1 MAAKKTIAEEWK
13 SWVSKGGSANNVAI
27 SPSAASTASSS
38 AGGGGS
44 SSGER
49 GQSPLEWGFDMIS
62 RPLYAVTGGLTR
74 AIRDLGKSSAGD
86 AIGSVL
92 EGAWKGLTSTDAAD
106 KKHGVDVIDEA
117 GKRFASDI
125 GKVYEAPTL
134 ANTPGISRQPTQ
146 AAPNA
151 LADPSSGVRL
161 IGGKLVD
168 MGDVSGLKLSD
179 SSSQSAHKAAAT
191 ARGLGGFGID
201 VAADPLTYGTLG
213 IGTGIKLAGKGVAAG
228 LSKVPAVGRAAQTAR
243 EVGEKA
249 ASAVRGAAKESDV
262 APAPSAVDEGISP
275 VAAPASRNGAINV
288 AGPAPTGLTSP
299 KSSSVSVP
307 RVKNPKATPAS
318 LPKVSET
325 INSSSKNVVAAILN
339 ANRQLD
345 EAAAKGLAAAPT
357 PKPAPKSAKGTEGT
371 LDMVEPVRVALEG
384 VKKPLLQNV
393 KLPGAG
399 RAVDLYPTTI
409 INELGKR
416 NLQGQREFINYVV
429 RQAKERGAITPEL
442 QRTVAAA
449 KSALEGASA
458 APQAVGNAARVAGDV
473 PAKSPTKAVTD
484 ELVESGARSQ
494 LLPALLREGRKVTPL
509 GKEIKATLG
518 EQLFRKLSSS
528 RTNPAERDQI
538 FEELSTLAKDA
549 DSVSPTTFDGMH
561 ENVRHLVEDRMNLRR
576 EDFDLEVRQKML
588 ERDIAAQT
596 PRLTNPKTARAVN
609 PEKMRAATAM
619 TGHSAKVLL
628 NDSIA
633 QTKKIVGEAFDP
645 SKGKFVGNTYFYD
658 DGVRRL
664 AIINGRIDKHSMM
677 DAVNGARNEIDK
689 ALPST
694 KGMSTASAMV
704 KTRARRYGTA
714 LEDGTKVPSIA
725 ERVGV
730 WEKEFID
737 SGVPVGLH
745 IGDEFVMLH
754 PSAVYGAADDIIR
767 EARQAGDPSLAKVL
781 DDRANIVLYNPGTA
795 APETLLWEAHA
806 QYLLGASDDAL
817 RAILRTTKSKYNGTP
832 IGRNPLARDGAG
844 LRYRNTKFTAEQLT
858 ELTLDYIK
866 RTSPAVQARSLGVVR
881 EYAKKSTTDAGAMAS
896 ILGDDLAGALARGDG
911 PAMDMLSRIESDLAR
926 LSQEYGASAHATGMA
941 ADALSRNLPTWAV
954 KRAKS
959 VASNEAAYINA
970 ARMGKSADEIRAMGA
985 ASEVRHTPV
994 EVRAA
999 ADDMEQ
1005 MEEFAKD
1012 LNRESELYGLG
1023 TDTRSVLYNEVRYRS
1038 LWDQMTHPLRKR
1050 FDARYGAVVDG
1061 VDFTKQTRIA
1071 AGSPA
1076 QDILE
1081 MSRYISQWGKKY
1093 NSVRLGKSDETVAS
1107 AAFKLLQRGAD
1118 DAAAVEP
1125 MVLQAL
1131 EELKPI
1137 AARMFDI
1144 DNVGFNGDLFFGTG
1158 SQNIRYLERSMEVTG
1173 MGRKY
1178 GDVFSERIAKGD
1190 GSVTS
1195 WWREIDVDDPVEFLN
1210 LYNASVHAAIGERT
1224 SMLLLVDEL
1233 KRTGLLSMKAKPGF
1247 AKPKLEGNSF
1257 FYAGLEDS
1265 GAFIDKRVLEA
1276 MSEVD
1281 RAMYAARGF
1290 GANSPITNIIDP
1302 ALSAWK
1308 VAMTIYRPGHHIRN
1322 IMSNGMLAYIAEG
1335 PRNLAKSG
1343 VVAAQIIYRRSGK
1356 DVAAMGEME
1365 RLLKGK
1371 GSKLKNGGDQVVQTT
1386 KLKNGKTLKLTDGMF
1401 NDAFARRG
1409 GWRTFRQ
1416 SEDIIEGQG
1425 IVQRASDAAIWRGR
1439 LPEKIAGGLSEG
1451 IDHHGYLQQFIQVV
1465 LNNAQH
1471 VGTKFKSLDDLYDF
1485 AIQRSY
1491 KFHPDSAVLAPFESK
1506 YMRRIA
1512 PFYTWFRGT
1521 LPGVIESAM
1530 MHPGRVMIANKA
1542 SFNIA
1547 QTMGIDAE
1555 SFANPWPED
1564 ADVPDFMRE
1573 SAYGANAMFGDQMYL
1588 LDPGFAHQSL
1598 ASDFFGRGPEEG
1610 GNFITATLSGAA
1622 RAMWDMATPFIKAPI
1637 ELAAGEKLFTGSA
1650 EKDNTQIRQAGDYI
1664 DDQIPLLNYLSK
1676 SSGVSFTGTLMNPGA
1691 ALEQGR
1697 PIERSEVQRG
1707 YQESIFGG
1715 DGLFGLNIGEKQH
1728 RTFLNFALGQNAQPV
1743 DTKTQK
1749 AQKDAE
1755 AKARKAEREE
1765 QGLYQGGVG
1774 KSSYSSS
1781 GGGSSSSSEPAP
1793 TLSFEGVSPNTPARA
1808 ELNSSTPTALQQ
1820 FLEESSGKKLTA
1832 SQLLSAIKAQQAE
1845 ELAQQSSLYG
1855 MKYRQQLIS
1864 QLQAANPELSMSEL
1878 IQLAKQ
1884 YPYPYE

>member
-49 GQSPLEWGFDMIS
+49 GQSPLEWGIDMIS
-62 RPLYAVTGGLTR
+62 RPLYTVTGGLSR
-74 AIRDLGKSSAGD
+74 AITASKKGSSAGE

-92 EGAWKGLTSTDAAD
+92 EGAWKGLTSTDQAD
-106 KKHGVDVIDEA
+106 KVHGIDLIDQVGEA
-117 GKRFASDI
+117 LDPNYNPATFENANNEGGIQLGDSAAVLGK
-125 GKVYEAPTL
+125 
-134 ANTPGISRQPTQ
+134 
-146 AAPNA
+146 
-151 LADPSSGVRL
+151 
-161 IGGKLVD
+161 
-168 MGDVSGLKLSD
+168 
-179 SSSQSAHKAAAT
+179 KAAAV
-191 ARGLGGFGID
+191 ARGIGGFAID
-201 VAADPLTYGTLG
+201 VGADPLTYGTLG
-213 IGTGIKLAGKGVAAG
+213 IGTAVKLAGKGAVAG

-249 ASAVRGAAKESDV
+249 ASAVRGAAKESGV

-275 VAAPASRNGAINV
+275 VAATASRNGTINV
-288 AGPAPTGLTSP
+288 AGPAPSSLLSP
-299 KSSSVSVP
+299 APSSVSVP

-325 INSSSKNVVAAILN
+325 INSSSKNVVAAILK
-339 ANRQLD
+339 ANKQLD
-345 EAAAKGLAAAPT
+345 AAAKGAREIAAEVAP
-357 PKPAPKSAKGTEGT
+357 AARSAK
-371 LDMVEPVRVALEG
+371 
-384 VKKPLLQNV
+384 
-393 KLPGAG
+393 
-399 RAVDLYPTTI
+399 
-409 INELGKR
+409 
-416 NLQGQREFINYVV
+416 
-429 RQAKERGAITPEL
+429 
-442 QRTVAAA
+442 
-449 KSALEGASA
+449 A
-458 APQAVGNAARVAGDV
+458 APQPAGVVEFARDFFKLADDTKPLGQMRAPGGGPAATVFPTNVVNQLERLNPQGRAEYLNRLSQVANSPQGSPELLRFVGEMKSFVQSRNAARAAGDV

-494 LLPALLREGRKVTPL
+494 LLPALLREGRKDTPL

-528 RTNPAERDQI
+528 RTNPAERDRI

-658 DGVRRL
+658 DGVKRL

-689 ALPST
+689 ALPAT
-694 KGMSTASAMV
+694 KGMSTTSAVV
-704 KTRARRYGTA
+704 KTRARRYGTT

-754 PSAVYGAADDIIR
+754 PTAVYGAADDIIR
-767 EARQAGDPSLAKVL
+767 EARQLGDPSLAKVL

-806 QYLLGASDDAL
+806 QYLLGAPDDAL
-817 RAILRTTKSKYNGTP
+817 RAILRTTKSKYNGTA

-881 EYAKKSTTDAGAMAS
+881 EYAKKSTTDAGAMVS

-959 VASNEAAYINA
+959 VASNEVAYINA

-985 ASEVRHTPV
+985 ASEVKHTPV

-1023 TDTRSVLYNEVRYRS
+1023 TDTRSVLYNETRYRS

-1061 VDFTKQTRIA
+1061 VDLTKQTRYA

-1093 NSVRLGKSDETVAS
+1093 NSVRLSESAETVGS

-1125 MVLQAL
+1125 MMLQAL

-1173 MGRKY
+1173 MRRKY

-1247 AKPKLEGNSF
+1247 ARPKLEGNSF
-1257 FYAGLEDS
+1257 FYAGIEDS

-1322 IMSNGMLAYIAEG
+1322 ITSNGMLAYIAEG

-1343 VVAAQIIYRRSGK
+1343 VVAAQVIGRRSGK

-1365 RLLKGK
+1365 RLLRGE

-1386 KLKNGKTLKLTDGMF
+1386 KLKSGKTLKLTDGMF
-1401 NDAFARRG
+1401 NDAFAMRG

-1425 IVQRASDAAIWRGR
+1425 IVQRASDAAIGRGR

-1451 IDHHGYLQQFIQVV
+1451 LDHHGYLQQFIQVV

-1506 YMRRIA
+1506 YMRRLT

-1530 MHPGRVMIANKA
+1530 MHPGRVMVANKA

-1573 SAYGANAMFGDQMYL
+1573 SAYGANALFGDQMYAL
-1588 LDPGFAHQSL
+1588 NPGFAHQDL

-1610 GNFITATLSGAA
+1610 GNFVTATMSNAA
-1622 RAMWDMATPFIKAPI
+1622 RLMWDMTTPFIKAPV
-1637 ELAAGEKLFTGSA
+1637 ELAAGKKLSN
-1650 EKDNTQIRQAGDYI
+1650 DTQIRQAGDYI

-1676 SSGVSFTGTLMNPGA
+1676 SSGISFAGTLMNPGA

-1707 YQESIFGG
+1707 YQPSIFDEGIG
-1715 DGLFGLNIGEKQH
+1715 QKQHLSGLN
-1728 RTFLNFALGQNAQPV
+1728 FLLGQSAQVV

-1749 AQKDAE
+1749 AQKNAE
-1755 AKARKAEREE
+1755 AKARKAERES
-1765 QGLYQGGVG
+1765 QGLYAAPS
-1774 KSSYSSS
+1774 KSSYSSSGS
-1781 GGGSSSSSEPAP
+1781 GGGSSSSSESAP
-1793 TLSFEGVSPNTPARA
+1793 TLSFDGVSPNTPARA

-1832 SQLLSAIKAQQAE
+1832 SQLLSAIKAQQSE

>member
-49 GQSPLEWGFDMIS
+49 GQSPLEWGIDMLS
-62 RPLYAVTGGLTR
+62 RPLYAVTGGLTQ
-74 AIRDLGKSSAGD
+74 AIRNVGKSNAGD

-92 EGAWKGLTSTDAAD
+92 EGAWKGLTSTDQAD
-106 KKHGVDVIDEA
+106 KYHGVDVIDEV
-117 GKRFASDI
+117 GKRIASENGDT
-125 GKVYEAPTL
+125 YEAPTFE
-134 ANTPGISRQPTQ
+134 
-146 AAPNA
+146 NA
-151 LADPSSGVRL
+151 PSSGGIQLDDSVAATLHKVAATGRG
-161 IGGKLVD
+161 IGGF
-168 MGDVSGLKLSD
+168 
-179 SSSQSAHKAAAT
+179 A
-191 ARGLGGFGID
+191 ID
-201 VAADPLTYGTLG
+201 VGADPLTYGTLG

-228 LSKVPAVGRAAQTAR
+228 LSKVPAVGKAAKEAR
-243 EVGEKA
+243 EVATTRTA
-249 ASAVRGAAKESDV
+249 AKPVEARTTPVQSAGRGAV
-262 APAPSAVDEGISP
+262 
-275 VAAPASRNGAINV
+275 NV
-288 AGPAPTGLTSP
+288 AGPAPSGLLSP
-299 KSSSVSVP
+299 APSSVSVP

-339 ANRQLD
+339 ANKQLD
-345 EAAAKGLAAAPT
+345 AAAKGLADAPA

-371 LDMVEPVRVALEG
+371 LGMVEPVRVALEG

-393 KLPGAG
+393 KLPGAD

-449 KSALEGASA
+449 KSALEGAST
-458 APQAVGNAARVAGDV
+458 APQAVGNAARAAGDV

-596 PRLTNPKTARAVN
+596 PRLTNPKTARAVDPN
-609 PEKMRAATAM
+609 AMKAASAM

-628 NDSIA
+628 NDAIA
-633 QTKKIVGEAFDP
+633 QTKKIVGESFDP
-645 SKGKFVGNTYFYD
+645 SKGKWVGGTYFYD
-658 DGVRRL
+658 DGIKRQP
-664 AIINGRIDKHSMM
+664 IIAGRIDKHPMM
-677 DAVNGARNEIDK
+677 DAVNGARDEVDN
-689 ALPST
+689 ALPAT
-694 KGMSTASAMV
+694 KGMSTASSVV
-704 KTRARRYGTA
+704 KTRARRHGTT
-714 LEDGTKVPSIA
+714 LEDGTRIA
-725 ERVGV
+725 SMPERIAA
-730 WEKEFID
+730 WEKPFTD
-737 SGVPVGLH
+737 AGVPIGLH
-745 IGDEFVMLH
+745 IGDDFVMLH
-754 PSAVYGAADDIIR
+754 PSAIYGAADDVIR

-795 APETLLWEAHA
+795 APETLFWEAHA

-832 IGRNPLARDGAG
+832 IDRNPLARDTAG
-844 LRYRNTKFTAEQLT
+844 LRYRKTTFGTKELSPSEHLT
-858 ELTLDYIK
+858 EITLDYIK

-881 EYAKKSTTDAGAMAS
+881 EYAKKSTTDAGAIAS
-896 ILGDDLAGALARGDG
+896 ILGDDFAEALARGDG

-959 VASNEAAYINA
+959 VASNEVAYINA

-985 ASEVRHTPV
+985 ASEVKHTPV

-1023 TDTRSVLYNEVRYRS
+1023 TDTRSVLYNETRYRA

-1061 VDFTKQTRIA
+1061 VDFTKQTRYA

-1107 AAFKLLQRGAD
+1107 AAFKQLQRGAD
-1118 DAAAVEP
+1118 DAAALDSS
-1125 MVLQAL
+1125 VLQAL

-1144 DNVGFNGDLFFGTG
+1144 DNVGFKGDLFFGTG

-1281 RAMYAARGF
+1281 RAMYAARSF
-1290 GANSPITNIIDP
+1290 GSSSPITNIIDP

-1386 KLKNGKTLKLTDGMF
+1386 KLKSGKTLKLTDGMF

-1451 IDHHGYLQQFIQVV
+1451 LDHHGYLQQFVQVV

-1506 YMRRIA
+1506 YMRRLT

-1530 MHPGRVMIANKA
+1530 MHPGRVMVANKA

-1573 SAYGANAMFGDQMYL
+1573 SAYGANALFGDQMYAL
-1588 LDPGFAHQSL
+1588 NPGFAHQDL

-1610 GNFITATLSGAA
+1610 GNFVTATMSNAA
-1622 RAMWDMATPFIKAPI
+1622 RLMWDMATPFIKAPV
-1637 ELAAGEKLFTGSA
+1637 ELAAGKKLSN
-1650 EKDNTQIRQAGDYI
+1650 DTQIRQAGDYI
-1664 DDQIPLLNYLSK
+1664 DDQIPLLNYISK
-1676 SSGVSFTGTLMNPGA
+1676 SSGVSFAGTLMNPGA

-1765 QGLYQGGVG
+1765 QGLYIAPS

-1793 TLSFEGVSPNTPARA
+1793 TLSFDGVSPNTPARA

>member
-1 MAAKKTIAEEWK
+1 MASIYEEYAKYMRRGGAVTQSPGAIAARN
-13 SWVSKGGSANNVAI
+13 GQ
-27 SPSAASTASSS
+27 AASS
-38 AGGGGS
+38 GGGGS
-44 SSGER
+44 ASEER
-49 GQSPLEWGFDMIS
+49 GQSPLEWGTDIIS
-62 RPLYAVTGGLTR
+62 RPLYAVTGGLTQ
-74 AIRDLGKSSAGD
+74 AIRNVGKSNAGD

-92 EGAWKGLTSTDAAD
+92 EGAWKGLTSTDQAD
-106 KKHGVDVIDEA
+106 KYHGVDVIDEI
-117 GKRFASDI
+117 GKRVASENGDTY
-125 GKVYEAPTL
+125 KAPTL
-134 ANTPGISRQPTQ
+134 SSEVGKTDEEAWRNI
-146 AAPNA
+146 AAV
-151 LADPSSGVRL
+151 GRG
-161 IGGKLVD
+161 IGGF
-168 MGDVSGLKLSD
+168 
-179 SSSQSAHKAAAT
+179 A
-191 ARGLGGFGID
+191 ID
-201 VAADPLTYGTLG
+201 VGADPLTYGTLG
-213 IGTGIKLAGKGVAAG
+213 IGTGIKMAGKGVVAG
-228 LSKVPAVGRAAQTAR
+228 LSKVPAVGRAAQAAR
-243 EVGEKA
+243 EVGEVGEVGEKA
-249 ASAVRGAAKESDV
+249 ASAVRG
-262 APAPSAVDEGISP
+262 
-275 VAAPASRNGAINV
+275 AAPASRNGAINV
-288 AGPAPTGLTSP
+288 AGPAPSGLLSP
-299 KSSSVSVP
+299 APSSVSVP

-339 ANRQLD
+339 ANKQLD
-345 EAAAKGLAAAPT
+345 EVAARGAAAPT

-371 LDMVEPVRVALEG
+371 LGMVEPVRVALEG

-393 KLPGAG
+393 KLPGAD
-399 RAVDLYPTTI
+399 RAVDMYPTTI

-416 NLQGQREFINYVV
+416 NLQGQREFINYIV

-458 APQAVGNAARVAGDV
+458 APQAVGNAARAAGDV
-473 PAKSPTKAVTD
+473 PTKAITND
-484 ELVESGARSQ
+484 LVESGARSQ

-596 PRLTNPKTARAVN
+596 PRLTNPKTARAVDPN
-609 PEKMRAATAM
+609 AMKAASAM

-645 SKGKFVGNTYFYD
+645 TKGKFVGNTYFYD
-658 DGVRRL
+658 DGVKRL

-677 DAVNGARNEIDK
+677 DAVNGARNEIDE
-689 ALPST
+689 ALPAT

-704 KTRARRYGTA
+704 KTRARRYGTT
-714 LEDGTKVPSIA
+714 LDDGTKVESLPARIEA
-725 ERVGV
+725 
-730 WEKEFID
+730 WEKPFTD
-737 SGVPVGLH
+737 AGVPIGLH
-745 IGDEFVMLH
+745 IGDDFVMLH
-754 PSAVYGAADDIIR
+754 PSAIYGAADDVIR

-781 DDRANIVLYNPGTA
+781 DDRANIVLFNPGTA
-795 APETLLWEAHA
+795 APETLFWEAHA

-832 IGRNPLARDGAG
+832 IDRNPLARDTAG
-844 LRYRNTKFTAEQLT
+844 LRYRKTTLGTKELSPSEHLT
-858 ELTLDYIK
+858 EITLDYIK

-896 ILGDDLAGALARGDG
+896 ILGDDFAEALARGDG

-985 ASEVRHTPV
+985 ASEVKHTPV

-1023 TDTRSVLYNEVRYRS
+1023 TDTRSVLYNETRYRS

-1061 VDFTKQTRIA
+1061 VDLTKQTRMA

-1107 AAFKLLQRGAD
+1107 AAFKQLQRGAD
-1118 DAAAVEP
+1118 DAAALDSS
-1125 MVLQAL
+1125 VLQAL

-1343 VVAAQIIYRRSGK
+1343 VVAAQIIGRRAGK

-1365 RLLKGK
+1365 RILTGQ
-1371 GSKLKNGGDQVVQTT
+1371 GSKLKSGADDVVLKT
-1386 KLKNGKTLKLTDGMF
+1386 KDGKGRPIEITLGMF
-1401 NDAFARRG
+1401 HDAAALRG
-1409 GWRTFRQ
+1409 GFRTFRQ
-1416 SEDIIEGQG
+1416 SEDIVEGKG

-1451 IDHHGYLQQFIQVV
+1451 IDHHGYLQQFVQVV
-1465 LNNAQH
+1465 LNNAKH

-1506 YMRRIA
+1506 YMRRLT

-1573 SAYGANAMFGDQMYL
+1573 SAYGANALFGDQMYAL
-1588 LDPGFAHQSL
+1588 NPGFAHQDL

-1610 GNFITATLSGAA
+1610 GNFVTATMSNAA
-1622 RAMWDMATPFIKAPI
+1622 RLMWDMATPFIKAPV
-1637 ELAAGEKLFTGSA
+1637 ELAAGKKLSN
-1650 EKDNTQIRQAGDYI
+1650 DTQIRQAGDYI
-1664 DDQIPLLNYLSK
+1664 DDQIPLLNYISK
-1676 SSGVSFTGTLMNPGA
+1676 SSGVSFAGTLMNPGA

-1728 RTFLNFALGQNAQPV
+1728 RTLLNFALGQSAQPV

-1765 QGLYQGGVG
+1765 QGLYIAPS
-1774 KSSYSSS
+1774 KSSFSGSG
-1781 GGGSSSSSEPAP
+1781 GGGSSASAGPAAP
-1793 TLSFEGVSPNTPARA
+1793 ISFEGVSFDGPEPASLDPVAASAITDAIESRA
-1808 ELNSSTPTALQQ
+1808 
-1820 FLEESSGKKLTA
+1820 GKKLTA
-1832 SQLLSAIKAQQAE
+1832 SQLLSAIKAQQEDA
-1845 ELAQQSSLYG
+1845 LRRQNAMYG
-1855 MKYRQQLIS
+1855 SDYNQQLLA

-1884 YPYPYE
+1884 FPSPYK

>member
-49 GQSPLEWGFDMIS
+49 GQSPLEWGIDMIS
-62 RPLYAVTGGLTR
+62 RPLYTVTGGLSR
-74 AIRDLGKSSAGD
+74 AITASKKGSSAGE

-92 EGAWKGLTSTDAAD
+92 EGAWKGLTSTDQAD
-106 KKHGVDVIDEA
+106 KVHGIDLIDQVGEA
-117 GKRFASDI
+117 LDPNYNPATFENANSEGGIQLGDSAAVLGK
-125 GKVYEAPTL
+125 
-134 ANTPGISRQPTQ
+134 
-146 AAPNA
+146 
-151 LADPSSGVRL
+151 
-161 IGGKLVD
+161 
-168 MGDVSGLKLSD
+168 
-179 SSSQSAHKAAAT
+179 KAAAVG
-191 ARGLGGFGID
+191 RGIGGFAID

-228 LSKVPAVGRAAQTAR
+228 LSKVPAVGKVAKVAKEAR
-243 EVGEKA
+243 EA
-249 ASAVRGAAKESDV
+249 ATTRTAAKTVEDV
-262 APAPSAVDEGISP
+262 AEDAAVSTQRADGAWVAPSAEARTTP
-275 VAAPASRNGAINV
+275 VQSAGRGAVNV
-288 AGPAPTGLTSP
+288 AGPAPSGLLSP
-299 KSSSVSVP
+299 APSSVSVP

-325 INSSSKNVVAAILN
+325 INSSSKNVVAAILK
-339 ANRQLD
+339 ANKQLD
-345 EAAAKGLAAAPT
+345 AAAKGAREIAAEAAP
-357 PKPAPKSAKGTEGT
+357 AARSAK
-371 LDMVEPVRVALEG
+371 
-384 VKKPLLQNV
+384 
-393 KLPGAG
+393 
-399 RAVDLYPTTI
+399 
-409 INELGKR
+409 
-416 NLQGQREFINYVV
+416 
-429 RQAKERGAITPEL
+429 
-442 QRTVAAA
+442 
-449 KSALEGASA
+449 A
-458 APQAVGNAARVAGDV
+458 APQPAGVVEFARDFLKLADDTKPLGQMRAPGGGPVSNIFPTNVVNQLERLNPQGRAEYLNRLSQVANSPQGSPELLQFVDGMKSFVQSRNAARAAGNV
-473 PAKSPTKAVTD
+473 PAKSPTKTVTD

-596 PRLTNPKTARAVN
+596 PRLTNPKTARAVD
-609 PEKMRAATAM
+609 PSAMKAASAM

-628 NDSIA
+628 NDAIA
-633 QTKKIVGEAFDP
+633 QTKKIVGESFDP
-645 SKGKFVGNTYFYD
+645 SKGKWVGGTYFYD
-658 DGVRRL
+658 DGIKRQP
-664 AIINGRIDKHSMM
+664 IIAGRIDKHPMM
-677 DAVNGARNEIDK
+677 DAVNGARDEVDN
-689 ALPST
+689 ALPVPKGLKEAPST
-694 KGMSTASAMV
+694 L
-704 KTRARRYGTA
+704 KTRARRHGTT
-714 LEDGTKVPSIA
+714 LDDGTKVESLPARIEA
-725 ERVGV
+725 
-730 WEKEFID
+730 WEKPFTD
-737 SGVPVGLH
+737 AGVPIGLH

-754 PSAVYGAADDIIR
+754 PTAIYGAADDVIR
-767 EARQAGDPSLAKVL
+767 EARQLGDPSLAKVL
-781 DDRANIVLYNPGTA
+781 DDRANIVLFNPGTA
-795 APETLLWEAHA
+795 APETLFWEAHA
-806 QYLLGASDDAL
+806 RYLLGASDDEL

-844 LRYRNTKFTAEQLT
+844 LRYRNTKFTADQLT
-858 ELTLDYIK
+858 EITLDYIK

-896 ILGDDLAGALARGDG
+896 ILGDDFAEALARGDG

-959 VASNEAAYINA
+959 VASNEVAYINA

-985 ASEVRHTPV
+985 ASEVKHTPV

-1038 LWDQMTHPLRKR
+1038 LWDQMTHPLRRR

-1061 VDFTKQTRIA
+1061 VDLTKQTRYA

-1107 AAFKLLQRGAD
+1107 AAFKQLQRGAD
-1118 DAAAVEP
+1118 DAAALDSS
-1125 MVLQAL
+1125 VLQAL

-1173 MGRKY
+1173 MRRKY

-1343 VVAAQIIYRRSGK
+1343 VVAAQIIGRRAGK

-1365 RLLKGK
+1365 RILTGQ
-1371 GSKLKNGGDQVVQTT
+1371 GSKLKSGGDQVVQTT

-1451 IDHHGYLQQFIQVV
+1451 LDHHGYLQQFVQVV

-1506 YMRRIA
+1506 YMRRLT

-1573 SAYGANAMFGDQMYL
+1573 SAYGANALFGDQMYAL
-1588 LDPGFAHQSL
+1588 NPGFAHQDL

-1610 GNFITATLSGAA
+1610 GNFVTATMSNAA
-1622 RAMWDMATPFIKAPI
+1622 RLMWDMTTPFIKAPV
-1637 ELAAGEKLFTGSA
+1637 ELAAGKKLSN
-1650 EKDNTQIRQAGDYI
+1650 DTQIRQPGDYI
-1664 DDQIPLLNYLSK
+1664 DDQIPLLNYISK

-1715 DGLFGLNIGEKQH
+1715 DGPFGLNIGEKQH
-1728 RTFLNFALGQNAQPV
+1728 LSALNFLLGQSAQVV
-1743 DTKTQK
+1743 DTKAQK

-1765 QGLYQGGVG
+1765 QGLYIAPS
-1774 KSSYSSS
+1774 KNSYSSSGS

-1793 TLSFEGVSPNTPARA
+1793 TLSFDGVSPNTPARA

>member
-1 MAAKKTIAEEWK
+1 MSIYDDYVKWAKA
-13 SWVSKGGSANNVAI
+13 GGSAYTSPVAR
-27 SPSAASTASSS
+27 AAQQGQVLGTG
-38 AGGGGS
+38 GGGGS

-49 GQSPLEWGFDMIS
+49 GQSPLEWGIDMIS
-62 RPLYAVTGGLTR
+62 RPLYAVTGGLTQ
-74 AIRDLGKSSAGD
+74 AIRNAGKSNAGD

-92 EGAWKGLTSTDAAD
+92 EGAWKGLTSTDQAD
-106 KKHGVDVIDEA
+106 KYHGVDVIDEI
-117 GKRFASDI
+117 GKRVASENGDT
-125 GKVYEAPTL
+125 YEAPTL
-134 ANTPGISRQPTQ
+134 SSEVGSTNEEAWKNV
-146 AAPNA
+146 AAVGR
-151 LADPSSGVRL
+151 GVGGL
-161 IGGKLVD
+161 TIDIG
-168 MGDVSGLKLSD
+168 
-179 SSSQSAHKAAAT
+179 
-191 ARGLGGFGID
+191 
-201 VAADPLTYGTLG
+201 ADPLTYGTLG
-213 IGTGIKLAGKGVAAG
+213 VGTAVKLGGKAIAKG
-228 LSKVPAVGRAAQTAR
+228 LSKVPAVG
-243 EVGEKA
+243 K
-249 ASAVRGAAKESDV
+249 AAKEAREAATARNAAKTV
-262 APAPSAVDEGISP
+262 EETVQASP
-275 VAAPASRNGAINV
+275 VAAREAGDASTAATSTTAPGGQGALNV
-288 AGPAPTGLTSP
+288 ASPAPSGLLSP
-299 KSSSVSVP
+299 TPSSVSVP
-307 RVKNPKATPAS
+307 RVTNPKATPAS

-325 INSSSKNVVAAILN
+325 INSSSKDVVAAILK
-339 ANRQLD
+339 ANKQLD
-345 EAAAKGLAAAPT
+345 AAAKGAREIAAEAAP
-357 PKPAPKSAKGTEGT
+357 AARSAKAASQ
-371 LDMVEPVRVALEG
+371 PSG
-384 VKKPLLQNV
+384 VIEFARDFFKLADDTKPLGQMRAPGGGPAATIFPTNV
-393 KLPGAG
+393 VNQLERLNPQG
-399 RAVDLYPTTI
+399 RAEYLNRLAQVANSP
-409 INELGKR
+409 
-416 NLQGQREFINYVV
+416 QGS
-429 RQAKERGAITPEL
+429 PEL
-442 QRTVAAA
+442 LRFVGEM
-449 KSALEGASA
+449 KSFVQSR
-458 APQAVGNAARVAGDV
+458 NAARVAGDV

-494 LLPALLREGRKVTPL
+494 LLPALLREGRKLTPL

-528 RTNPAERDQI
+528 RTNPAERDRI

-609 PEKMRAATAM
+609 PDAMKAASAM

-628 NDSIA
+628 NDAIA
-633 QTKKIVGEAFDP
+633 QTKKIVGESFDP
-645 SKGKFVGNTYFYD
+645 SKGKWVGGTYFYD
-658 DGVRRL
+658 DGIKRQP
-664 AIINGRIDKHSMM
+664 IIAGRIDKHPMM
-677 DAVNGARNEIDK
+677 DAVNGARDEVDN
-689 ALPST
+689 ALPVPKGLKEAPST
-694 KGMSTASAMV
+694 L
-704 KTRARRYGTA
+704 KTSARRYGHT
-714 LEDGTKVPSIA
+714 LEDGTKVPSMPARIEA
-725 ERVGV
+725 
-730 WEKEFID
+730 WEKPFTD
-737 SGVPVGLH
+737 AGVPIGLH

-754 PSAVYGAADDIIR
+754 PTAIYGAADDVIR

-781 DDRANIVLYNPGTA
+781 DDRANIVLFNPGTA
-795 APETLLWEAHA
+795 APETLFWEAHA

-881 EYAKKSTTDAGAMAS
+881 EYAKKSITDAGAMAS

-911 PAMDMLSRIESDLAR
+911 PAMDVLSRIESDLVR

-959 VASNEAAYINA
+959 VASNETAYINA

-985 ASEVRHTPV
+985 ASEVKHTPV

-1005 MEEFAKD
+1005 MTEFAKD

-1023 TDTRSVLYNEVRYRS
+1023 TDTRSVLYNETRYRS
-1038 LWDQMTHPLRKR
+1038 LWDQMLHPFRKR

-1093 NSVRLGKSDETVAS
+1093 NSVRLGESAETVAS

-1118 DAAAVEP
+1118 DAAAMEP

-1137 AARMFDI
+1137 AARMFDV

-1173 MGRKY
+1173 MRRKY

-1190 GSVTS
+1190 GTLTH

-1281 RAMYAARGF
+1281 RAMYAARSF
-1290 GANSPITNIIDP
+1290 GASNPITTILDP

-1322 IMSNGMLAYIAEG
+1322 VMSNGMLAYIAEG

-1343 VVAAQIIYRRSGK
+1343 VVAALIIGRRAGK

-1365 RLLKGK
+1365 RLLRGK
-1371 GSKLKNGGDQVVQTT
+1371 GSKLKSGADDVVQTT
-1386 KLKNGKTLKLTDGMF
+1386 KLKNGKSLEITIGMLH
-1401 NDAFARRG
+1401 DAAAVRG
-1409 GWRTFRQ
+1409 GFRTFRQ

-1425 IVQRASDAAIWRGR
+1425 IVQRASDAAIGRGR

-1451 IDHHGYLQQFIQVV
+1451 LDHHGYLQQFIQVV

-1491 KFHPDSAVLAPFESK
+1491 KFHPDSAVLAPFEAK
-1506 YMRRIA
+1506 YMRRLI

-1564 ADVPDFMRE
+1564 AEVPEFMRE
-1573 SAYGANAMFGDQMYL
+1573 SAYGANALFGDQMYAL
-1588 LDPGFAHQSL
+1588 NPGFAHQDL

-1610 GNFITATLSGAA
+1610 GNFVTATMSNAA
-1622 RAMWDMATPFIKAPI
+1622 RFMWEMSTPFIKAPV
-1637 ELAAGEKLFTGSA
+1637 ELAAGEKLFTGGDD
-1650 EKDNTQIRQAGDYI
+1650 KDNTQIRQAGDYI
-1664 DDQIPLLNYLSK
+1664 DDQIPLVNYLSK
-1676 SSGVSFTGTLMNPGA
+1676 SSGVSIAGTLMNPGA
-1691 ALEQGR
+1691 AFEQGR
-1697 PIERSEVQRG
+1697 PVERSEVQRG

-1715 DGLFGLNIGEKQH
+1715 DGPFGLNIGEKQH
-1728 RTFLNFALGQNAQPV
+1728 RTFLNFLFGQGAQPV
-1743 DTKTQK
+1743 DTKDQK
-1749 AQKDAE
+1749 AQKDAD
-1755 AKARKAEREE
+1755 AKARKATREE
-1765 QGLYQGGVG
+1765 QELYQGGVG
-1774 KSSYSSS
+1774 KSSFSS
-1781 GGGSSSSSEPAP
+1781 GGGGGSSASAGPAAP
-1793 TLSFEGVSPNTPARA
+1793 ISFEGVSFDGPEPASLDPA
-1808 ELNSSTPTALQQ
+1808 AASAITEAL
-1820 FLEESSGKKLTA
+1820 EGYSGKKLTA
-1832 SQLLSAIKAQQAE
+1832 SQLLSAIKAQQEDDLRRQNAM
-1845 ELAQQSSLYG
+1845 YG
-1855 MKYRQQLIS
+1855 SDYNQQLLA
-1864 QLQAANPELSMSEL
+1864 QLQAANPTLSVSEL
-1878 IQLAKQ
+1878 LQLMKQ
-1884 YPYPYE
+1884 FPSPYK

>member
-44 SSGER
+44 SSVER
-49 GQSPLEWGFDMIS
+49 GQSPLEWGIDMIS
-62 RPLYAVTGGLTR
+62 RPLYTVTGGLSR
-74 AIRDLGKSSAGD
+74 AITASKKGSSAGE

-92 EGAWKGLTSTDAAD
+92 EGAWKGLTSTDQAD
-106 KKHGVDVIDEA
+106 KVHGIDLIDQV
-117 GKRFASDI
+117 GKALDPNYNPATFENANSEGGIQLGDSAAVL
-125 GKVYEAPTL
+125 GK
-134 ANTPGISRQPTQ
+134 
-146 AAPNA
+146 
-151 LADPSSGVRL
+151 
-161 IGGKLVD
+161 
-168 MGDVSGLKLSD
+168 
-179 SSSQSAHKAAAT
+179 KAAAVG
-191 ARGLGGFGID
+191 RGIGGFAID

-213 IGTGIKLAGKGVAAG
+213 IGTGVKLAGKGVAAG
-228 LSKVPAVGRAAQTAR
+228 LSKVPAVG
-243 EVGEKA
+243 KA
-249 ASAVRGAAKESDV
+249 AKEARGAAATRTAAKTVEDV
-262 APAPSAVDEGISP
+262 AEDAAVSTQRADGAWVAPPAEARTTPAQSAGRGAVNVASPAPSGLLS
-275 VAAPASRNGAINV
+275 
-288 AGPAPTGLTSP
+288 PAP
-299 KSSSVSVP
+299 SSVSVP

-325 INSSSKNVVAAILN
+325 INSSSKNVVAAILK
-339 ANRQLD
+339 ANKQLD
-345 EAAAKGLAAAPT
+345 AAAKGAREIAAEVAP
-357 PKPAPKSAKGTEGT
+357 AARSAK
-371 LDMVEPVRVALEG
+371 
-384 VKKPLLQNV
+384 
-393 KLPGAG
+393 
-399 RAVDLYPTTI
+399 
-409 INELGKR
+409 
-416 NLQGQREFINYVV
+416 
-429 RQAKERGAITPEL
+429 
-442 QRTVAAA
+442 
-449 KSALEGASA
+449 A
-458 APQAVGNAARVAGDV
+458 APQPAGVVEFARDFFKLADDTKPLGQMRAPGGGPVSNIFPANAVRQLERLNPQGRAEYLNRLSQVANSPQGSPELLQFVDGMKSFVQSRNAARAAGDV
-473 PAKSPTKAVTD
+473 PAKSSTKAVTD

-494 LLPALLREGRKVTPL
+494 LLPALLREGSKVTPL

-596 PRLTNPKTARAVN
+596 PRLTNPKTARAVDPN
-609 PEKMRAATAM
+609 AMKAASAM

-628 NDSIA
+628 NDAIA
-633 QTKKIVGEAFDP
+633 QTKKIVGESFDP
-645 SKGKFVGNTYFYD
+645 SKGKWVGGTYFYD
-658 DGVRRL
+658 DGIKRQP
-664 AIINGRIDKHSMM
+664 IIAGRIDKHPMM
-677 DAVNGARNEIDK
+677 DAVNGARDEVDN
-689 ALPST
+689 ALPAT
-694 KGMSTASAMV
+694 KGMSTASSVV
-704 KTRARRYGTA
+704 KTRARRHGMT
-714 LEDGTKVPSIA
+714 LEDGTRIA
-725 ERVGV
+725 SMPERIAA
-730 WEKEFID
+730 WEKPFTD
-737 SGVPVGLH
+737 AGVPIGLH
-745 IGDEFVMLH
+745 IGDDFVMLH
-754 PSAVYGAADDIIR
+754 PSAIYGAADDVIR

-781 DDRANIVLYNPGTA
+781 DDRANIVLFNPGTA
-795 APETLLWEAHA
+795 APETLFWEAHA

-832 IGRNPLARDGAG
+832 IGRSPLARDTAG
-844 LRYRNTKFTAEQLT
+844 LRYRKTTFGTKELSPSEHLT
-858 ELTLDYIK
+858 EITLDYIK

-896 ILGDDLAGALARGDG
+896 ILGDDFAEALARGDG

-941 ADALSRNLPTWAV
+941 ADALSRNLPTWVV

-959 VASNEAAYINA
+959 VASNEVAYINA

-985 ASEVRHTPV
+985 ASEVKHTPV

-1023 TDTRSVLYNEVRYRS
+1023 TDTRSVLYNETRYRS

-1050 FDARYGAVVDG
+1050 FDARYGAVVDD
-1061 VDFTKQTRIA
+1061 VDLTKQTRIA

-1107 AAFKLLQRGAD
+1107 AAFKQLQRGAD
-1118 DAAAVEP
+1118 DAAALDSS
-1125 MVLQAL
+1125 VLQAL

-1343 VVAAQIIYRRSGK
+1343 VVAAQIIGRRSGK

-1365 RLLKGK
+1365 RLLRGE

-1386 KLKNGKTLKLTDGMF
+1386 KLKSGETLKLTDGMF
-1401 NDAFARRG
+1401 NDAFTRRG

-1425 IVQRASDAAIWRGR
+1425 IVQRASDAAIGRGR

-1465 LNNAQH
+1465 LNNTQH

-1506 YMRRIA
+1506 YMRRLT

-1564 ADVPDFMRE
+1564 ADVPEYMRE
-1573 SAYGANAMFGDQMYL
+1573 SAFGANAMFGDQMFMMN
-1588 LDPGFAHQSL
+1588 PGFAHQDL

-1610 GNFITATLSGAA
+1610 GNFVTATMSNAA
-1622 RAMWDMATPFIKAPI
+1622 RLMWDMATPFIKAPV
-1637 ELAAGEKLFTGSA
+1637 ELAAGKKLSN
-1650 EKDNTQIRQAGDYI
+1650 DTQIRQAGDYI

-1676 SSGVSFTGTLMNPGA
+1676 SSGISFAGTLMNPGA

-1728 RTFLNFALGQNAQPV
+1728 RALLNFALGQSAQPV

-1765 QGLYQGGVG
+1765 QGLYIAPS
-1774 KSSYSSS
+1774 KNSYSSSGS

-1793 TLSFEGVSPNTPARA
+1793 TLSFDGVSPNTPARA

>member
-1 MAAKKTIAEEWK
+1 MSIYDDYVKWAKA
-13 SWVSKGGSANNVAI
+13 GGSAYT
-27 SPSAASTASSS
+27 SPIARAAQQGQVLGTSGS
-38 AGGGGS
+38 GGGS

-49 GQSPLEWGFDMIS
+49 GQSLHEWGTDILS
-62 RPLYAVTGGLTR
+62 RPLYAVTGGLTQ
-74 AIRDLGKSSAGD
+74 AIRNAGKSNAGD

-92 EGAWKGLTSTDAAD
+92 EGAWKGFTSTDQAD
-106 KKHGVDVIDEA
+106 KYHGVDVIDEL
-117 GKRFASDI
+117 GKRIASENGDT
-125 GKVYEAPTL
+125 YEAPTL
-134 ANTPGISRQPTQ
+134 SSEVGSTNEEAWRNI
-146 AAPNA
+146 AAV
-151 LADPSSGVRL
+151 GRG
-161 IGGKLVD
+161 IGGF
-168 MGDVSGLKLSD
+168 
-179 SSSQSAHKAAAT
+179 A
-191 ARGLGGFGID
+191 ID
-201 VAADPLTYGTLG
+201 VGADPLTYGTLG
-213 IGTGIKLAGKGVAAG
+213 AGTALKIGGKAVVKG
-228 LSKVPAVGRAAQTAR
+228 LSKVPAVG
-243 EVGEKA
+243 K
-249 ASAVRGAAKESDV
+249 AAKEAREAATARNAAGRGAVDDV
-262 APAPSAVDEGISP
+262 IEEAATAASPSPTAASSRQGALNVSSPAPSDLLSP
-275 VAAPASRNGAINV
+275 TP
-288 AGPAPTGLTSP
+288 
-299 KSSSVSVP
+299 SSVSVP
-307 RVKNPKATPAS
+307 RIKNPKATPSS

-325 INSSSKNVVAAILN
+325 INSSSKNVVAAILK
-339 ANRQLD
+339 ANKQLD
-345 EAAAKGLAAAPT
+345 AAAKGAREIAAEVAP
-357 PKPAPKSAKGTEGT
+357 AARSAKAASQPAGV
-371 LDMVEPVRVALEG
+371 VEFARDFFKLADDT
-384 VKKPLLQNV
+384 KPLGQMRA
-393 KLPGAG
+393 PGGGPVSNIFPA
-399 RAVDLYPTTI
+399 
-409 INELGKR
+409 N
-416 NLQGQREFINYVV
+416 VV
-429 RQAKERGAITPEL
+429 RQLERLNPQGRAEYLNRLTQVANSPQGSPEL
-442 QRTVAAA
+442 LRFVGEM
-449 KSALEGASA
+449 KSFV
-458 APQAVGNAARVAGDV
+458 QARNAARAAGDV

-484 ELVESGARSQ
+484 ELTESGARSQ
-494 LLPALLREGRKVTPL
+494 LLPELLREGRKVTPL

-561 ENVRHLVEDRMNLRR
+561 ENVRHLVEDRMGLRR

-588 ERDIAAQT
+588 ERDVAAET
-596 PRLTNPKTARAVN
+596 PRLTNPRTARAVN
-609 PEKMRAATAM
+609 PNAMKAATAM

-658 DGVRRL
+658 DGVQRL

-689 ALPST
+689 ALPAT
-694 KGMSTASAMV
+694 KGMSTASAVV
-704 KTRARRYGTA
+704 KTRARRYGTT

-737 SGVPVGLH
+737 SGVPIGLH

-754 PSAVYGAADDIIR
+754 PTAVYGAAEDIIR
-767 EARQAGDPSLAKVL
+767 EARQLGDPSLAKVL

-817 RAILRTTKSKYNGTP
+817 RAILRTTKSKYNDTP

-844 LRYRNTKFTAEQLT
+844 LRYRNTKLTAEQLT

-881 EYAKKSTTDAGAMAS
+881 DYTKKSITDAGAMVS
-896 ILGDDLAGALARGDG
+896 IIGDDFAEALARGDG
-911 PAMDMLSRIESDLAR
+911 PAMEVLSRIESDLVR
-926 LSQEYGASAHATGMA
+926 LSQDYGASAHATGMA

-959 VASNEAAYINA
+959 VASNETAYINA

-985 ASEVRHTPV
+985 ASEVKHTPV
-994 EVRAA
+994 EVHAA

-1005 MEEFAKD
+1005 MEEFAKGLD
-1012 LNRESELYGLG
+1012 PESELYGLG
-1023 TDTRSVLYNEVRYRS
+1023 TDTRSVLYNETRYRS
-1038 LWDQMTHPLRKR
+1038 LWDQMLHPFRKR

-1061 VDFTKQTRIA
+1061 VDLTKQTRYA

-1081 MSRYISQWGKKY
+1081 MSRHISQWGKKY
-1093 NSVRLGKSDETVAS
+1093 NTVRLGESAETVGS

-1125 MVLQAL
+1125 IVLQAL

-1158 SQNIRYLERSMEVTG
+1158 SQNIRYLERSMEVAG
-1173 MGRKY
+1173 MKRRY

-1190 GSVTS
+1190 GSVTR
-1195 WWREIDVDDPVEFLN
+1195 WWREIDVDDPVEFLS

-1233 KRTGLLSMKAKPGF
+1233 KRTGLLSMKPKPGF
-1247 AKPKLEGNSF
+1247 AKPRLEGNSF

-1281 RAMYAARGF
+1281 RAMYAARSF
-1290 GANSPITNIIDP
+1290 GASSPITNIIDP

-1322 IMSNGMLAYIAEG
+1322 VMSNGMLAYIAEG

-1343 VVAAQIIYRRSGK
+1343 VVAAQIIGRRSGK

-1365 RLLKGK
+1365 RLLRGK
-1371 GSKLKNGGDQVVQTT
+1371 GSKLKSGADDVVLKT
-1386 KLKNGKTLKLTDGMF
+1386 KDGKGRPIEITLGMLH
-1401 NDAFARRG
+1401 DAAALRG
-1409 GWRTFRQ
+1409 SWRTFRQ

-1425 IVQRASDAAIWRGR
+1425 IVQRASDAAIGRGR

-1451 IDHHGYLQQFIQVV
+1451 LDHHGYLQQFVQVV
-1465 LNNAQH
+1465 LNNAKH

-1555 SFANPWPED
+1555 SFADPWPED
-1564 ADVPDFMRE
+1564 AEVPEFMRE
-1573 SAYGANAMFGDQMYL
+1573 SAYGANAMFGDQMFMMN
-1588 LDPGFAHQSL
+1588 PGFAHQDL

-1610 GNFITATLSGAA
+1610 GNFATATMSNAA
-1622 RAMWDMATPFIKAPI
+1622 RLMWDMTTPFIKAPV
-1637 ELAAGEKLFTGSA
+1637 ELAAGKKLSS
-1650 EKDNTQIRQAGDYI
+1650 DTQIRQPGDYI

-1676 SSGVSFTGTLMNPGA
+1676 SSGISFAGTLMNPGA

-1707 YQESIFGG
+1707 YQPSIFDEG
-1715 DGLFGLNIGEKQH
+1715 IGQSQH
-1728 RTFLNFALGQNAQPV
+1728 RSVLNFLLGQSAQVV
-1743 DTKTQK
+1743 DTKAQS
-1749 AQKDAE
+1749 AQKSAE

-1765 QGLYQGGVG
+1765 QGLYTAPSKSGFSGSGG
-1774 KSSYSSS
+1774 S
-1781 GGGSSSSSEPAP
+1781 GGSSASAGPAAP
-1793 TLSFEGVSPNTPARA
+1793 ISFEGVSPDVPERAALDPAA
-1808 ELNSSTPTALQQ
+1808 ASAITEAL
-1820 FLEESSGKKLTA
+1820 ESYSGKTLTA
-1832 SQLLSAIKAQQAE
+1832 SQLLSAIKAQQEDDLRRQNAM
-1845 ELAQQSSLYG
+1845 YG
-1855 MKYRQQLIS
+1855 SDYNQQLLT
-1864 QLQAANPELSMSEL
+1864 QLQAANPTLSVSEL
-1878 IQLAKQ
+1878 LQLMKQ
-1884 YPYPYE
+1884 FPNPYK

>member
-1 MAAKKTIAEEWK
+1 MSSIYEEYAKYMRRGGAVTQSPGAIAARNGT
-13 SWVSKGGSANNVAI
+13 
-27 SPSAASTASSS
+27 AADSS
-38 AGGGGS
+38 GGGGS

-49 GQSPLEWGFDMIS
+49 GQSPLEWGSDIIS
-62 RPLYAVTGGLTR
+62 RPLYAVTGGLTQ
-74 AIRDLGKSSAGD
+74 AIRNVGKSNAGD

-92 EGAWKGLTSTDAAD
+92 EGAWKGLTSTDQAD
-106 KKHGVDVIDEA
+106 KYHGVDVIDEI
-117 GKRFASDI
+117 GKRVASENGDT
-125 GKVYEAPTL
+125 YEAPTL
-134 ANTPGISRQPTQ
+134 SPEVGKTDEEAWRNIAAVGRGIGGF
-146 AAPNA
+146 AIDVG
-151 LADPSSGVRL
+151 ADP
-161 IGGKLVD
+161 
-168 MGDVSGLKLSD
+168 
-179 SSSQSAHKAAAT
+179 
-191 ARGLGGFGID
+191 F
-201 VAADPLTYGTLG
+201 TYGTLG
-213 IGTGIKLAGKGVAAG
+213 IGTGVKLAGKGVAAG
-228 LSKVPAVGRAAQTAR
+228 LSKVPAVG
-243 EVGEKA
+243 KA
-249 ASAVRGAAKESDV
+249 AKEARGAAATRTAAKTVEDV
-262 APAPSAVDEGISP
+262 AEDAVVSTQRADGAWVAPPAEARTTPAQSAGRGAVNVASPAPSGLLS
-275 VAAPASRNGAINV
+275 
-288 AGPAPTGLTSP
+288 PAP
-299 KSSSVSVP
+299 SSVAVP
-307 RVKNPKATPAS
+307 RIKNPKATPAS

-325 INSSSKNVVAAILN
+325 INTSSKNVVAAILK
-339 ANRQLD
+339 ANKQLD
-345 EAAAKGLAAAPT
+345 AAAKGAREIAAEVAPAARSAKAAPQ
-357 PKPAPKSAKGTEGT
+357 PAGV
-371 LDMVEPVRVALEG
+371 VEFARDFFKLADDT
-384 VKKPLLQNV
+384 KPLGQMRA
-393 KLPGAG
+393 PGGGPVSNIFPA
-399 RAVDLYPTTI
+399 
-409 INELGKR
+409 N
-416 NLQGQREFINYVV
+416 VV
-429 RQAKERGAITPEL
+429 RQLERLNPQGRAEYLNRLSQVANSPQGSPEL
-442 QRTVAAA
+442 LQFVDGM
-449 KSALEGASA
+449 KSFVQSR
-458 APQAVGNAARVAGDV
+458 NAARAAGDV
-473 PAKSPTKAVTD
+473 PAKSPTKAVTN

-494 LLPALLREGRKVTPL
+494 LLPTLLREGRKVTPL

-561 ENVRHLVEDRMNLRR
+561 ENVRNLVEDRMNLRR

-588 ERDIAAQT
+588 ERDVAAQT

-609 PEKMRAATAM
+609 PDAMKAASAM

-645 SKGKFVGNTYFYD
+645 TKGKFVGNTYFYD
-658 DGVRRL
+658 DGVKRL
-664 AIINGRIDKHSMM
+664 AVINGRIDKHPMM
-677 DAVNGARNEIDK
+677 DAVNGARNEIDE
-689 ALPST
+689 ALPAT
-694 KGMSTASAMV
+694 KGMSTASAVV
-704 KTRARRYGTA
+704 KTRARRHGTT
-714 LEDGTKVPSIA
+714 LDDGTKVESLPARIA
-725 ERVGV
+725 A
-730 WEKEFID
+730 WEKPFTD
-737 SGVPVGLH
+737 AGVPIGLH
-745 IGDEFVMLH
+745 IGDDFVMLH
-754 PSAVYGAADDIIR
+754 PSAVYGAADDVIR
-767 EARQAGDPSLAKVL
+767 EARQLGDPSLAKVL

-795 APETLLWEAHA
+795 APETLFWEAHA
-806 QYLLGASDDAL
+806 QYLLGAPDDAL
-817 RAILRTTKSKYNGTP
+817 RAILRTTKSKYNGTA

-881 EYAKKSTTDAGAMAS
+881 EYAKKSTTDAGAMVS
-896 ILGDDLAGALARGDG
+896 ILGDDLAGAMARGDG

-959 VASNEAAYINA
+959 VASNETAYINA

-985 ASEVRHTPV
+985 ASEVKHTPV

-1023 TDTRSVLYNEVRYRS
+1023 TDTRSVLYNETRYRS

-1050 FDARYGAVVDG
+1050 FDASYGAVVDG
-1061 VDFTKQTRIA
+1061 VDLTKQTRYA

-1093 NSVRLGKSDETVAS
+1093 NSVRLGESAETVGS

-1125 MVLQAL
+1125 MVMQAL

-1173 MGRKY
+1173 MRRKY

-1190 GSVTS
+1190 GTLTH

-1233 KRTGLLSMKAKPGF
+1233 KRTGLLSLTAKPGF

-1343 VVAAQIIYRRSGK
+1343 VVAAQILGRRAGK

-1365 RLLKGK
+1365 RILTGQ
-1371 GSKLKNGGDQVVQTT
+1371 GSKLKSGADDVVLKT
-1386 KLKNGKTLKLTDGMF
+1386 KDGKGRPIEITLGMF
-1401 NDAFARRG
+1401 HDAAALRG
-1409 GWRTFRQ
+1409 GFRTFRQ

-1425 IVQRASDAAIWRGR
+1425 IVQRASDAAIGRGR

-1451 IDHHGYLQQFIQVV
+1451 LDHHGYLQQFIQVV
-1465 LNNAQH
+1465 LNNAKH
-1471 VGTKFKSLDDLYDF
+1471 VGTKFKSLDDLYDY

-1491 KFHPDSAVLAPFESK
+1491 RFHPDSTVLAPFESK
-1506 YMRRIA
+1506 VMRRII

-1564 ADVPDFMRE
+1564 ADVPEYMRE
-1573 SAYGANAMFGDQMYL
+1573 SAFGANAMFGDQMFMMN
-1588 LDPGFAHQSL
+1588 PGFAHQDL

-1610 GNFITATLSGAA
+1610 GNFATATMSNAA
-1622 RAMWDMATPFIKAPI
+1622 RLMWDMATPFIKAPV
-1637 ELAAGEKLFTGSA
+1637 ELAAGKKLSN
-1650 EKDNTQIRQAGDYI
+1650 DTQIRQAGDYI

-1676 SSGVSFTGTLMNPGA
+1676 SSGISFAGTLMNPGA

-1707 YQESIFGG
+1707 YQPSIFDEG
-1715 DGLFGLNIGEKQH
+1715 IGQKQH
-1728 RTFLNFALGQNAQPV
+1728 LSALNFLLGQSAQVV

-1765 QGLYQGGVG
+1765 QGLYIAPS

-1781 GGGSSSSSEPAP
+1781 GGGSSASTGPAAP
-1793 TLSFEGVSPNTPARA
+1793 ISFEGVSFDGPEPASLDPAAAGAITDAIESRA
-1808 ELNSSTPTALQQ
+1808 
-1820 FLEESSGKKLTA
+1820 GKKLTA
-1832 SQLLSAIKAQQAE
+1832 SQLLSAIKAQQEDA
-1845 ELAQQSSLYG
+1845 LRRQNAVYG
-1855 MKYRQQLIS
+1855 SDYNQQLLA
-1864 QLQAANPELSMSEL
+1864 QLQAANPTLSMSEL
-1878 IQLAKQ
+1878 LQLAKQ
-1884 YPYPYE
+1884 FPNPYK

>member
-1 MAAKKTIAEEWK
+1 MSSIYEEYAKYMRRGGAVTQSPGAIAARNGQ
-13 SWVSKGGSANNVAI
+13 V
-27 SPSAASTASSS
+27 ASS
-38 AGGGGS
+38 GGGS
-44 SSGER
+44 SSEER
-49 GQSPLEWGFDMIS
+49 GQSLLEWGTDILS
-62 RPLYAVTGGLTR
+62 RPRYAVTGGLTQ
-74 AIRDLGKSSAGD
+74 AIRNVGKSNAGD

-92 EGAWKGLTSTDAAD
+92 EGAWKGLTSTDQAD
-106 KKHGVDVIDEA
+106 KYNGVDVIDEI
-117 GKRFASDI
+117 GKRIASENGDT
-125 GKVYEAPTL
+125 YEAPTFE
-134 ANTPGISRQPTQ
+134 
-146 AAPNA
+146 NA
-151 LADPSSGVRL
+151 PSSGGIQLDDSVAATLHKVAATGRG
-161 IGGKLVD
+161 IGGF
-168 MGDVSGLKLSD
+168 
-179 SSSQSAHKAAAT
+179 A
-191 ARGLGGFGID
+191 ID
-201 VAADPLTYGTLG
+201 VVADPLTYGSLG
-213 IGTGIKLAGKGVAAG
+213 IGTAVKLGGKALAKG
-228 LSKVPAVGRAAQTAR
+228 LSKVPAVGSKAKAAR
-243 EVGEKA
+243 ESA
-249 ASAVRGAAKESDV
+249 AAREARETGQASPVVAREAGDV
-262 APAPSAVDEGISP
+262 SP
-275 VAAPASRNGAINV
+275 VAARETEQASPAVPRATGQSSNRGAVNV
-288 AGPAPTGLTSP
+288 AFPAPSGLLSP
-299 KSSSVSVP
+299 TPSSVSVP
-307 RVKNPKATPAS
+307 RVKNPKATTAS

-325 INSSSKNVVAAILN
+325 INSSSKNIVAAILK
-339 ANRQLD
+339 ANKQLD
-345 EAAAKGLAAAPT
+345 AAAKGAREVAAEATSAARGAKASAPQPSGVVEFARDFFKLADDT
-357 PKPAPKSAKGTEGT
+357 
-371 LDMVEPVRVALEG
+371 
-384 VKKPLLQNV
+384 KPLGQMRA
-393 KLPGAG
+393 PGGGPVSSIFPA
-399 RAVDLYPTTI
+399 
-409 INELGKR
+409 N
-416 NLQGQREFINYVV
+416 VV
-429 RQAKERGAITPEL
+429 RQLERLNPQGRAEYLNRLAQVANSPQGSPEL
-442 QRTVAAA
+442 LRFVGEM
-449 KSALEGASA
+449 KSFVQSR
-458 APQAVGNAARVAGDV
+458 NAARAAGDV
-473 PAKSPTKAVTD
+473 PAKAPTKAVTD

-494 LLPALLREGRKVTPL
+494 LLPSLLREGRKVTPL

-561 ENVRHLVEDRMNLRR
+561 ENVRHLVEDRMGLRR

-588 ERDIAAQT
+588 ERDVAAET
-596 PRLTNPKTARAVN
+596 PRLTNPRTARAVN
-609 PEKMRAATAM
+609 PNAMKAASAM

-658 DGVRRL
+658 DGVQRL

-689 ALPST
+689 ALPAT
-694 KGMSTASAMV
+694 KGMSTASAVV
-704 KTRARRYGTA
+704 KTRARRYGTT

-737 SGVPVGLH
+737 SGVPIGLH
-745 IGDEFVMLH
+745 IGDEFVMMH
-754 PSAVYGAADDIIR
+754 PTAVYGAAEDIIR
-767 EARQAGDPSLAKVL
+767 EARQLGDPSLAKVL

-832 IGRNPLARDGAG
+832 IGRNPLARDGVG

-881 EYAKKSTTDAGAMAS
+881 EYAKKSITDAGAMVS
-896 ILGDDLAGALARGDG
+896 ILGDDFAEALARGDG

-985 ASEVRHTPV
+985 ASEVKHTPV
-994 EVRAA
+994 EVHAA

-1005 MEEFAKD
+1005 MEEFAKGLD
-1012 LNRESELYGLG
+1012 PESELYGLG
-1023 TDTRSVLYNEVRYRS
+1023 TDTRSVLYNETRYRS
-1038 LWDQMTHPLRKR
+1038 LWDQMLHPFRKR

-1061 VDFTKQTRIA
+1061 VDLTKQTRYA

-1107 AAFKLLQRGAD
+1107 AAFKQLQRGAD
-1118 DAAAVEP
+1118 DAAALDSS
-1125 MVLQAL
+1125 VLQAL

-1173 MGRKY
+1173 MRRRY

-1233 KRTGLLSMKAKPGF
+1233 KRTGLLSMKPKPGF

-1281 RAMYAARGF
+1281 RAMYAARSF

-1343 VVAAQIIYRRSGK
+1343 VVAAQIIGRRAGK

-1365 RLLKGK
+1365 RILTGQ
-1371 GSKLKNGGDQVVQTT
+1371 GSKLKSGADDVVLKT
-1386 KLKNGKTLKLTDGMF
+1386 KDGKGRPIEITLGMF
-1401 NDAFARRG
+1401 HDAAALRG
-1409 GWRTFRQ
+1409 GFRTFRQ

-1439 LPEKIAGGLSEG
+1439 LPEKIASGLSEG
-1451 IDHHGYLQQFIQVV
+1451 LDHHGYLQQFIQVV

-1471 VGTKFKSLDDLYDF
+1471 VGTKFKSLDDLYDY

-1530 MHPGRVMIANKA
+1530 LHPGRVMIANKA

-1564 ADVPDFMRE
+1564 AEVPEFMRE

-1588 LDPGFAHQSL
+1588 LNPGFAHQSL
-1598 ASDFFGRGPEEG
+1598 ASDFFGRGTEEG
-1610 GNFITATLSGAA
+1610 GNLATATLSGAA
-1622 RAMWDMATPFIKAPI
+1622 RAMWDMVTPFIKAPA
-1637 ELAAGEKLFTGSA
+1637 ELMFGTKWSSDTP
-1650 EKDNTQIRQAGDYI
+1650 IRQAGDYI

-1676 SSGVSFTGTLMNPGA
+1676 SSGVSFAGTLMNPGA
-1691 ALEQGR
+1691 AFEQGR

-1715 DGLFGLNIGEKQH
+1715 DGLFGLNIGEKQY
-1728 RTFLNFALGQNAQPV
+1728 RTFLNLLFGQGAQPV
-1743 DTKTQK
+1743 DTVEQA
-1749 AQKDAE
+1749 AQKTAE
-1755 AKARKAEREE
+1755 AKARRAEREE
-1765 QGLYQGGVG
+1765 QGLYAAPSKEGF
-1774 KSSYSSS
+1774 SSS
-1781 GGGSSSSSEPAP
+1781 GGGGSSASVGPAAP
-1793 TLSFEGVSPNTPARA
+1793 ISFEGVSPDVPERAALDPAA
-1808 ELNSSTPTALQQ
+1808 ASAITEM
-1820 FLEESSGKKLTA
+1820 LESSSGKKLTA
-1832 SQLLSAIKAQQAE
+1832 SQLLSAIKAQQEDA
-1845 ELAQQSSLYG
+1845 LRRQNAVYG
-1855 MKYRQQLIS
+1855 SDYNQQLLA
-1864 QLQAANPELSMSEL
+1864 QLQAANPTLSMSEL
-1878 IQLAKQ
+1878 LQLAKQ
-1884 YPYPYE
+1884 FPNPYK